1 MAKVRIK
8 TYPKRVENEVSKQG
22 RKGIMKSIVFLEAA
36 VKNAM
41 RSTPRVIAS
50 KVKRGRNIHHPS
62 APGHPPAV
70 DFGRYI
76 NSISHAFS
84 WGGAATS
91 RPTAPA
97 KSNEG
102 VTSPAAKSKKD
113 TGVTGSSVAQVIPL
127 EFGTAKTQARPVW
140 RQTLVKSRA
149 QLATFFKVR

>member
-76 NSISHAFS
+76 NSISYRFS
-84 WGGAATS
+84 WRGAPTQ
-91 RPTAPA
+91 RPIAPA
-97 KSNEG
+97 KSTDG
-102 VTSPAAKSKKD
+102 VTRVMSKQKKD
-113 TGVTGSSVAQVIPL
+113 TGAIGSRVAQLLPL